1 LLLLGL
7 FGLLSGSQSVPS
19 SGNPFEQNFT
29 KSQYRAVNQNWS
41 IAQGRVGII
50 YAANNNGLV
59 AYDGAYWT
67 LYHLD
72 NKSFARSV
80 AVAPDGKIY
89 VGGKEEFGYYE
100 QTGTG
105 LRYRKLS
112 HLVDPDILEND
123 EIWKILD
130 R

>member
-1 LLLLGL
+1 
-7 FGLLSGSQSVPS
+7 S
-19 SGNPFEQNFT
+19 SDL
-29 KSQYRAVNQNWS
+29 
-41 IAQGRVGII
+41 
-50 YAANNNGLV
+50 NGLV

-123 EIWKILD
+123 EIWKILFVSD
-130 R
+130 GIMFQSFSKYYLYKSRKIEVHYGNGEPFLFAH